1 MMLKKRLTL
10 NGNISSVNG
19 STNFVDGKY
28 YHFYDRMLVADEDVQ
43 GLYQQLLAS
52 AKQTI
57 AIWDPYYYKN
67 CNGIFGDIQQDNIY
81 IEILTICQGLD
92 MKPDIND
99 FANKVMKSID
109 KKKVPH
115 CKVRVYAFSPS
126 NTKMYPME
134 KMA

>member
-28 YHFYDRMLVADEDVQ
+28 YHFYDRMLVADEDVP

-57 AIWDPYYYKN
+57 AICDPYS
-67 CNGIFGDIQQDNIY
+67 IRTVMEFSVIY
-81 IEILTICQGLD
+81 SKII
-92 MKPDIND
+92 
-99 FANKVMKSID
+99 SIS
-109 KKKVPH
+109 
-115 CKVRVYAFSPS
+115 RY
-126 NTKMYPME
+126 
-134 KMA
+134 